1 MQSTSDVSARGQ
13 PKTFLLLSG
22 GKESSV
28 NISIVVDGSDET
40 APESLGPE
48 DLVIVQVSGE
58 LDTSTSDQLES
69 AMAQQ
74 VERGARRIIL
84 DLQAMDYVSSV
95 GLRVFLFYLKRLRA
109 SDGQL
114 VLSGLNEE
122 VQEIFDMA
130 GFTPLFAIAP
140 TLEDARASLQ

>member
-1 MQSTSDVSARGQ
+1 M
-13 PKTFLLLSG
+13 
-22 GKESSV
+22 

>member
-1 MQSTSDVSARGQ
+1 
-13 PKTFLLLSG
+13 LLLSG